1 MVRSASSLRDIRQD
15 NRGSLHQANSRQ
27 LEGLKNVLQELKSF
41 DSLVRSCCLSTVF
54 LTNSSPCRVLSLVS
68 VVSALKLVLF

>member
-41 DSLVRSCCLSTVF
+41 DSQVRSCFIINTFFNPQLTIVNSFNHIELSAQF
-54 LTNSSPCRVLSLVS
+54 
-68 VVSALKLVLF
+68 